1 MRNRSS
7 NFKLQFRSPAIAAIR
22 SQSRETRRGERQC
35 HSESRVAATT
45 LQHLVLYLINCY
57 MNSVHLRDFIS
68 LFSRYSC
75 GEVRIYRKVINNR
88 STYLIKIYLLSFL
101 NSILSCT
108 TLYDAIYKTVFSRAH
123 PSFPRAFTPVIY
135 NSHEE
140 LSDIARAGERVNAR
154 SYTVHILSLLPG

>member
-1 MRNRSS
+1 MLNRSS

-22 SQSRETRRGERQC
+22 DSQSRETRRGERQC

-101 NSILSCT
+101 NSILRHVVRRN
-108 TLYDAIYKTVFSRAH
+108 IQNRVFSCSSFFSAH
-123 PSFPRAFTPVIY
+123 IY
-135 NSHEE
+135 TCN
-140 LSDIARAGERVNAR
+140 L
-154 SYTVHILSLLPG
+154 